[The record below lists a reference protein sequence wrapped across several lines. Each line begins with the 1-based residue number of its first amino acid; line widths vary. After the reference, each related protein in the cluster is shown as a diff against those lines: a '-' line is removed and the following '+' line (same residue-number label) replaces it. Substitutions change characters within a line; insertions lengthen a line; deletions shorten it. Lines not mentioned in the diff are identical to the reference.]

1 MDKTPHIFI
10 ALRVIKRKETQRTS
24 LSERERNH
32 LCATATEEACFT
44 QNVCCFLSSSSPR
57 CCFCRRWNCGILK
70 LEEKAKEDDDDD
82 DDAMFFYEEIFLAFV
97 VEIVQEEAQET
108 RQKKQRRKRRSD
120 RYSKRC
126 GGRKRRFRRRRRV
139 FFEFFLLDDTG
150 QTTTTTTTTTTE
162 TAQVVQF
169 ESQYESRYR
178 VGEGVD

>member
-32 LCATATEEACFT
+32 LRATATEEACFT

-82 DDAMFFYEEIFLAFV
+82 DAMFFYEEIYLVFV
-97 VEIVQEEAQET
+97 VEIVQEEARET

-150 QTTTTTTTTTTE
+150 QTTTTTTE
-162 TAQVVQF
+162 TAKVVQF